1 MQPTIPLQSPQRS
14 ASRRSLRAGARGY
27 LPPLDSPGFTSW
39 PVMRRDLLTWLLLG
53 DLAAIAAP
61 TLLRALLSSTDVL
74 ATLMTLATG
83 TATMLLAWALGS
95 LRVDVVDQARS
106 GWGRLLTAAAVIAP
120 VAIIVN
126 QAPPLSSST
135 IVLLVLLAVQTALAI
150 VNRSIESAWL
160 RRCRMDGHGLRRT
173 LIVMGTG
180 AEVILRQLHRHPGDG
195 FLVVGYL
202 SATTSRSP
210 SATPL
215 GDADSIRHTVHSEH
229 IDVVMTLGGVTP
241 DSLVS
246 IMRALEATSAR
257 LVVAPGLQDVVPGR
271 MRGLP
276 VTHGW
281 SGLIDVRLRRVRLVT
296 KDFVDRVAATL
307 LLALAGPVL
316 LIAAAAIRLDSP
328 GPAFYTQIRVGE
340 RGRHFT
346 MFKLRSMYIDAD
358 ARRAAVVAAGGDA
371 GNKVLFK
378 DRRDPRITR
387 VGRVLRRTSLD
398 ELPQLFNVVR
408 GDMSL
413 VGPRPALPQEVA
425 EYDSEARRRL
435 LVKPGLTGLWQV
447 SGRSDLSWDSTV
459 ALDRHYVENRG
470 AQLDVEILA
479 NTLKAVVGGRGA
491 Y

>member
-1 MQPTIPLQSPQRS
+1 
-14 ASRRSLRAGARGY
+14 
-27 LPPLDSPGFTSW
+27 
-39 PVMRRDLLTWLLLG
+39 MRRDLLTWLLLG
-53 DLAAIAAP
+53 DIAAIITPA
-61 TLLRALLSSTDVL
+61 LLRATVNPVGALMTAGAGFTMMVL
-74 ATLMTLATG
+74 AWTLGAM
-83 TATMLLAWALGS
+83 
-95 LRVDVVDQARS
+95 RVDVVDQARS
-106 GWGRLLTAAAVIAP
+106 GWGHLLTATAVVAP
-120 VAIIVN
+120 VAV
-126 QAPPLSSST
+126 
-135 IVLLVLLAVQTALAI
+135 LAVQALMPASSVGTVLLLLVAQAALAI

-210 SATPL
+210 SAAPL

-276 VTHGW
+276 VSHGW

-296 KDFVDRVAATL
+296 KEIADRAAASL
-307 LLALAGPVL
+307 LLVIAGPVL
-316 LIAAAAIRLDSP
+316 LAAAAAVRLDSP
-328 GPAFYTQIRVGE
+328 GPAFYTQVRVGE

-378 DRRDPRITR
+378 DRQDPRITR
-387 VGRVLRRTSLD
+387 VGRILRRTSLD
-398 ELPQLFNVVR
+398 ELPQLLNVLR

-425 EYDSEARRRL
+425 EYDAEARRRL

-479 NTLKAVVGGRGA
+479 NTLKAVIGGRGA

>member
-1 MQPTIPLQSPQRS
+1 MQPTIPLQSQQRS
-14 ASRRSLRAGARGY
+14 ASRRPLRAGARGY

-53 DLAAIAAP
+53 DIAAIITPA
-61 TLLRALLSSTDVL
+61 LLRAAVNPVGALMTAGAGFTMMVL
-74 ATLMTLATG
+74 AWTLGAM
-83 TATMLLAWALGS
+83 
-95 LRVDVVDQARS
+95 RVDVVDQARS
-106 GWGRLLTAAAVIAP
+106 GWGHLLTATAVIAP
-120 VAIIVN
+120 VAVLASQALMPASSIITV
-126 QAPPLSSST
+126 L
-135 IVLLVLLAVQTALAI
+135 VLLVAQAALAI

-210 SATPL
+210 SAAPL

-296 KDFVDRVAATL
+296 KDIADRVAAAL
-307 LLALAGPVL
+307 LLVIAGPVL
-316 LIAAAAIRLDSP
+316 LAAAAAVRLDSP
-328 GPAFYTQIRVGE
+328 GPAFYTQVRVGE

-346 MFKLRSMYIDAD
+346 MFKLRSMYVDAD

-378 DRRDPRITR
+378 DRQDPRITR

-398 ELPQLFNVVR
+398 ELPQLLNVLR

-425 EYDSEARRRL
+425 EYDAEARRRL

-470 AQLDVEILA
+470 GQLDVEILA
-479 NTLKAVVGGRGA
+479 STLKAVVGGRGA

>member
-1 MQPTIPLQSPQRS
+1 
-14 ASRRSLRAGARGY
+14 
-27 LPPLDSPGFTSW
+27 
-39 PVMRRDLLTWLLLG
+39 MRRDLLTWLLLG
-53 DLAAIAAP
+53 DIAAIITPA
-61 TLLRALLSSTDVL
+61 LLRATVNPVGALMTAGAGFTMMVL
-74 ATLMTLATG
+74 AWTLGAM
-83 TATMLLAWALGS
+83 
-95 LRVDVVDQARS
+95 RVDVVDQARS
-106 GWGRLLTAAAVIAP
+106 GWGHLLTATAVVAP
-120 VAIIVN
+120 VAV
-126 QAPPLSSST
+126 
-135 IVLLVLLAVQTALAI
+135 LAVQALMPASSVGTVLLLLVAQAALAI

-210 SATPL
+210 SAAPL
-215 GDADSIRHTVHSEH
+215 GDADSIRHTVPSEH

-276 VTHGW
+276 VSHGW

-296 KDFVDRVAATL
+296 KEIADRAAASL
-307 LLALAGPVL
+307 LLVIAGPVL
-316 LIAAAAIRLDSP
+316 LAAAAAVRLDSP
-328 GPAFYTQIRVGE
+328 GPAFYTQVRVGE

-378 DRRDPRITR
+378 DRQDPRITR
-387 VGRVLRRTSLD
+387 VGRILRRTSLD
-398 ELPQLFNVVR
+398 ELPQLLNVVR

-425 EYDSEARRRL
+425 EYDAEARRRL

-479 NTLKAVVGGRGA
+479 NTLKAVIGGRGA

>member
-1 MQPTIPLQSPQRS
+1 MQPTIPLQSSQRP
-14 ASRRSLRAGARGY
+14 ASRRTLRAGARGY

-39 PVMRRDLLTWLLLG
+39 PVMRRDLLAWLLLG
-53 DLAAIAAP
+53 DIASVATP
-61 TLLRALLSSTDVL
+61 TLLHALVNPTG
-74 ATLMTLATG
+74 ALMTASTG
-83 TATMLLAWALGS
+83 AAMLLLAWSLGA

-120 VAIIVN
+120 IAIIAK
-126 QAPPLSSST
+126 QALALQSST
-135 IVLLVLLAVQTALAI
+135 ISVLLLLLATQTTLAI
-150 VNRSIESAWL
+150 INRSIESAWL

-307 LLALAGPVL
+307 LLAFAGPVL

-346 MFKLRSMYIDAD
+346 MFKLRS
-358 ARRAAVVAAGGDA
+358 
-371 GNKVLFK
+371 
-378 DRRDPRITR
+378 
-387 VGRVLRRTSLD
+387 SLD

>member
-1 MQPTIPLQSPQRS
+1 MQPTIPLQSSQRP
-14 ASRRSLRAGARGY
+14 ATRRTLRAGARGY

-39 PVMRRDLLTWLLLG
+39 PVMRRDLLAWLLLG
-53 DLAAIAAP
+53 DIASVATP
-61 TLLRALLSSTDVL
+61 TLLHALVNPTG
-74 ATLMTLATG
+74 ALMTASTG
-83 TATMLLAWALGS
+83 AAMLLLAWSLGA

-120 VAIIVN
+120 IAIIAK
-126 QAPPLSSST
+126 QALALQSST
-135 IVLLVLLAVQTALAI
+135 ISVLLLLLATQTTLAI
-150 VNRSIESAWL
+150 INRSIESAWL

-346 MFKLRSMYIDAD
+346 MFKLRSMYVDAD

-387 VGRVLRRTSLD
+387 VGRVLRRTSLE

>member
-1 MQPTIPLQSPQRS
+1 MQPTIPLQSQQRS
-14 ASRRSLRAGARGY
+14 ASRRPLRAGARGY

-53 DLAAIAAP
+53 DIAAIITPA
-61 TLLRALLSSTDVL
+61 LLRAAVNPVGALMTAGAGFTMMVL
-74 ATLMTLATG
+74 AWTLGAM
-83 TATMLLAWALGS
+83 
-95 LRVDVVDQARS
+95 RVDVVDQARS
-106 GWGRLLTAAAVIAP
+106 GWGHLLTATAVIAP
-120 VAIIVN
+120 VAVLASQALMPASSIITV
-126 QAPPLSSST
+126 L
-135 IVLLVLLAVQTALAI
+135 VLLVAQAALAI

-210 SATPL
+210 SAAPL

-246 IMRALEATSAR
+246 IMRALEAPSAR

-296 KDFVDRVAATL
+296 KDIADRVAAAL
-307 LLALAGPVL
+307 LLVIAGPVL
-316 LIAAAAIRLDSP
+316 LAAAAAVRLDSP
-328 GPAFYTQIRVGE
+328 GPAFYTQVRVGE

-378 DRRDPRITR
+378 DRQDPRITR

-398 ELPQLFNVVR
+398 ELPQLLNVLR

-425 EYDSEARRRL
+425 EYDAEARRRL

-470 AQLDVEILA
+470 GQLDVEILA
-479 NTLKAVVGGRGA
+479 STLKAVVGGRGA

>member
-1 MQPTIPLQSPQRS
+1 MQPTIPLQSSQRP
-14 ASRRSLRAGARGY
+14 ATRRTLRAGARGY

-39 PVMRRDLLTWLLLG
+39 PVMRRDLLAWLLLG
-53 DLAAIAAP
+53 DIASVATP
-61 TLLRALLSSTDVL
+61 TLLHALVNPTG
-74 ATLMTLATG
+74 ALMTASTG
-83 TATMLLAWALGS
+83 AAMLLLAWSLGA

-120 VAIIVN
+120 IAIIAK
-126 QAPPLSSST
+126 QALAPQSSNIS
-135 IVLLVLLAVQTALAI
+135 VLLLLLATQTTLAI
-150 VNRSIESAWL
+150 INRSIESAWL

-307 LLALAGPVL
+307 LLAFAGPVL

-346 MFKLRSMYIDAD
+346 MFKLRSMYVDAD

>member
-1 MQPTIPLQSPQRS
+1 MQPTIPLQSSQRP
-14 ASRRSLRAGARGY
+14 ATRRTLRAGARGY

-39 PVMRRDLLTWLLLG
+39 PVMRRDLLAWLLLG
-53 DLAAIAAP
+53 DIASVATP
-61 TLLRALLSSTDVL
+61 TLLHALVNPTG
-74 ATLMTLATG
+74 ALMTASTG
-83 TATMLLAWALGS
+83 AAMLLLAWSLGA

-120 VAIIVN
+120 IAIIAK
-126 QAPPLSSST
+126 QALAPLSST
-135 IVLLVLLAVQTALAI
+135 IPVLLLLLAAQTTLAI
-150 VNRSIESAWL
+150 INRSIESAWL

-307 LLALAGPVL
+307 LLAVAGPVL

-398 ELPQLFNVVR
+398 ELPQLLNVVR

>member
-1 MQPTIPLQSPQRS
+1 MQPTIPLQSSQRP
-14 ASRRSLRAGARGY
+14 ASRRTLRAGARGY

-39 PVMRRDLLTWLLLG
+39 PVMRRDLLAWLLLG
-53 DLAAIAAP
+53 DIASVATP
-61 TLLRALLSSTDVL
+61 TLLHALVNPTG
-74 ATLMTLATG
+74 ALMTASTG
-83 TATMLLAWALGS
+83 AAMLLLAWSLGA

-120 VAIIVN
+120 IAIIAK
-126 QAPPLSSST
+126 QALAPQSST
-135 IVLLVLLAVQTALAI
+135 ISVLLLLLATQTTLAI
-150 VNRSIESAWL
+150 INRSIESAWL

-307 LLALAGPVL
+307 LLAFAGPVL

-346 MFKLRSMYIDAD
+346 MFKLRSMYVDAD

>member
-1 MQPTIPLQSPQRS
+1 MQPTIPLQSSQRP
-14 ASRRSLRAGARGY
+14 ASRRTLRAGARGY

-39 PVMRRDLLTWLLLG
+39 PVMRRDLLAWLLLG
-53 DLAAIAAP
+53 DIASVATP
-61 TLLRALLSSTDVL
+61 TLLHALVNPTG
-74 ATLMTLATG
+74 ALMTASTG
-83 TATMLLAWALGS
+83 AAMLLLAWSLGA

-120 VAIIVN
+120 IAIIAK
-126 QAPPLSSST
+126 QALAPQSST
-135 IVLLVLLAVQTALAI
+135 ISVLLLLLATQTTLAI
-150 VNRSIESAWL
+150 INRSIESAWL

-346 MFKLRSMYIDAD
+346 MFKLRSMYVDAD

>member
-1 MQPTIPLQSPQRS
+1 MQPTIPLQSQQRS
-14 ASRRSLRAGARGY
+14 ASRRPLRAGARGY

-53 DLAAIAAP
+53 DIAAIITPA
-61 TLLRALLSSTDVL
+61 LLRAAVNPVGALMTAGAGFTMMVL
-74 ATLMTLATG
+74 AWTLGAM
-83 TATMLLAWALGS
+83 
-95 LRVDVVDQARS
+95 RVDVVDQARS
-106 GWGRLLTAAAVIAP
+106 GWGHLLTATAVIAP
-120 VAIIVN
+120 VAVLASQALMPASSIITV
-126 QAPPLSSST
+126 L
-135 IVLLVLLAVQTALAI
+135 VLLVAQAMLAI

-296 KDFVDRVAATL
+296 KDLIDRLAAIAL
-307 LLALAGPVL
+307 LLVAGPVL
-316 LIAAAAIRLDSP
+316 LTAAAAIRLDSP
-328 GPAFYTQIRVGE
+328 GPAFYTQTRVGE

-346 MFKLRSMYIDAD
+346 MFKLRSMYVDAD

>member
-1 MQPTIPLQSPQRS
+1 L
-14 ASRRSLRAGARGY
+14 
-27 LPPLDSPGFTSW
+27 
-39 PVMRRDLLTWLLLG
+39 
-53 DLAAIAAP
+53 
-61 TLLRALLSSTDVL
+61 
-74 ATLMTLATG
+74 
-83 TATMLLAWALGS
+83 
-95 LRVDVVDQARS
+95 
-106 GWGRLLTAAAVIAP
+106 
-120 VAIIVN
+120 
-126 QAPPLSSST
+126 
-135 IVLLVLLAVQTALAI
+135 
-150 VNRSIESAWL
+150 
-160 RRCRMDGHGLRRT
+160 
-173 LIVMGTG
+173 
-180 AEVILRQLHRHPGDG
+180 
-195 FLVVGYL
+195 
-202 SATTSRSP
+202 
-210 SATPL
+210 
-215 GDADSIRHTVHSEH
+215 
-229 IDVVMTLGGVTP
+229 
-241 DSLVS
+241 
-246 IMRALEATSAR
+246 
-257 LVVAPGLQDVVPGR
+257 
-271 MRGLP
+271 RGLP

-346 MFKLRSMYIDAD
+346 MFKLRSMYVDAD

>member
-1 MQPTIPLQSPQRS
+1 
-14 ASRRSLRAGARGY
+14 
-27 LPPLDSPGFTSW
+27 
-39 PVMRRDLLTWLLLG
+39 MRRDLLTWLLLG
-53 DLAAIAAP
+53 DIAAIITPA
-61 TLLRALLSSTDVL
+61 LLRATVNPVGALMTAGAGFTMMVL
-74 ATLMTLATG
+74 AWTLGAM
-83 TATMLLAWALGS
+83 
-95 LRVDVVDQARS
+95 RVDVVDQARS
-106 GWGRLLTAAAVIAP
+106 GWGHLLTATAVIAP
-120 VAIIVN
+120 VAVLASQALMPASSIITV
-126 QAPPLSSST
+126 L
-135 IVLLVLLAVQTALAI
+135 VLLVAQAALAI

-210 SATPL
+210 SAAPL

-296 KDFVDRVAATL
+296 KDIADRVAAAL
-307 LLALAGPVL
+307 LLVIAGPVL
-316 LIAAAAIRLDSP
+316 LAAAAAVRLDSP
-328 GPAFYTQIRVGE
+328 GPAFYTQVRVGE

-378 DRRDPRITR
+378 DRQDPRITR

-398 ELPQLFNVVR
+398 ELPQLLNVLR

-425 EYDSEARRRL
+425 EYDAEARRRL

-470 AQLDVEILA
+470 GQLDVEILA
-479 NTLKAVVGGRGA
+479 STLKAVVGGRGA

>member
-1 MQPTIPLQSPQRS
+1 
-14 ASRRSLRAGARGY
+14 
-27 LPPLDSPGFTSW
+27 
-39 PVMRRDLLTWLLLG
+39 MRRDLLTWLLLG
-53 DLAAIAAP
+53 DIAAIITPA
-61 TLLRALLSSTDVL
+61 LLRATVNPVGALMTAGAGFTMMVL
-74 ATLMTLATG
+74 AWTLGAM
-83 TATMLLAWALGS
+83 
-95 LRVDVVDQARS
+95 RVDVVDQARS
-106 GWGRLLTAAAVIAP
+106 GWGHLLTATAVVAP
-120 VAIIVN
+120 VAV
-126 QAPPLSSST
+126 
-135 IVLLVLLAVQTALAI
+135 LAVQALMPASSVGTVLLLLVAQAALAI

-210 SATPL
+210 SAAPL

-276 VTHGW
+276 VSHGW

-296 KDFVDRVAATL
+296 KDIADRVAAAL
-307 LLALAGPVL
+307 LLVIAGPVL
-316 LIAAAAIRLDSP
+316 LAAAAAVRLDSP
-328 GPAFYTQIRVGE
+328 GPAFYTQVRVGE

-378 DRRDPRITR
+378 DRQDPRITR

-398 ELPQLFNVVR
+398 ELPQLLNVVR

-425 EYDSEARRRL
+425 EYDAEARRRL

-479 NTLKAVVGGRGA
+479 NTLKAVIGGRGA

>member
-1 MQPTIPLQSPQRS
+1 
-14 ASRRSLRAGARGY
+14 
-27 LPPLDSPGFTSW
+27 
-39 PVMRRDLLTWLLLG
+39 MRRDLLTWLLLG
-53 DLAAIAAP
+53 DIAAIITPA
-61 TLLRALLSSTDVL
+61 LLRATVNPVGALMTAGAGFTMMVL
-74 ATLMTLATG
+74 AWTLGAM
-83 TATMLLAWALGS
+83 
-95 LRVDVVDQARS
+95 RVDVVDQARS
-106 GWGRLLTAAAVIAP
+106 GWGHLLTATAVIAP
-120 VAIIVN
+120 VAVLASQALMPASSIITV
-126 QAPPLSSST
+126 L
-135 IVLLVLLAVQTALAI
+135 VLLVAQAMLAI

-210 SATPL
+210 SAAPL

-276 VTHGW
+276 VSHGW

-296 KDFVDRVAATL
+296 KEIADRAAASL
-307 LLALAGPVL
+307 LLVIAGPVL
-316 LIAAAAIRLDSP
+316 LAAAAAVRLDSP
-328 GPAFYTQIRVGE
+328 GPAFYTQVRVGE

-378 DRRDPRITR
+378 DRQDPRITR

-398 ELPQLFNVVR
+398 ELPQLLNVVR

-425 EYDSEARRRL
+425 EYDAEARRRL

-479 NTLKAVVGGRGA
+479 NTLKAVIGGRGA

>member
-1 MQPTIPLQSPQRS
+1 
-14 ASRRSLRAGARGY
+14 
-27 LPPLDSPGFTSW
+27 
-39 PVMRRDLLTWLLLG
+39 MRRDLLTWLLLG
-53 DLAAIAAP
+53 DIAAIITPA
-61 TLLRALLSSTDVL
+61 LLRATVNPVGALMTAGAGFTMMVL
-74 ATLMTLATG
+74 AWTLGAM
-83 TATMLLAWALGS
+83 
-95 LRVDVVDQARS
+95 RVDVVDQARS
-106 GWGRLLTAAAVIAP
+106 GWGHLLTATAVVAP
-120 VAIIVN
+120 VAV
-126 QAPPLSSST
+126 
-135 IVLLVLLAVQTALAI
+135 LAVQALMPASSVGTVLLLLVAQAALAI

-210 SATPL
+210 SAAPL

-276 VTHGW
+276 VSHGW

-296 KDFVDRVAATL
+296 KEIADRAAASL
-307 LLALAGPVL
+307 LLVIAGPVL
-316 LIAAAAIRLDSP
+316 LAAAAAVRLDSP
-328 GPAFYTQIRVGE
+328 GPAFYTQVRVGE

-378 DRRDPRITR
+378 DRQDPRITR

-398 ELPQLFNVVR
+398 ELPQLLNVVR

-425 EYDSEARRRL
+425 EYDAEARRRL

-479 NTLKAVVGGRGA
+479 NTLKAVIGGRGA

>member
-1 MQPTIPLQSPQRS
+1 
-14 ASRRSLRAGARGY
+14 
-27 LPPLDSPGFTSW
+27 
-39 PVMRRDLLTWLLLG
+39 MRRDLLTWLLLG
-53 DLAAIAAP
+53 DIAAIITPA
-61 TLLRALLSSTDVL
+61 LLRATVNPVGALMTAGAGFTMMVL
-74 ATLMTLATG
+74 AWTLGAM
-83 TATMLLAWALGS
+83 
-95 LRVDVVDQARS
+95 RVDVVDQARS
-106 GWGRLLTAAAVIAP
+106 GWGHLLTATAVVAP
-120 VAIIVN
+120 VAVLASQALMPASSII
-126 QAPPLSSST
+126 T
-135 IVLLVLLAVQTALAI
+135 VLLLLVAQAALAI

-210 SATPL
+210 SAAPL

-276 VTHGW
+276 VSHGW

-296 KDFVDRVAATL
+296 KEIADRAAASL
-307 LLALAGPVL
+307 LLVIAGPVL
-316 LIAAAAIRLDSP
+316 LAAAAAVRLDSP
-328 GPAFYTQIRVGE
+328 GPAFYTQVRVGE

-378 DRRDPRITR
+378 DRQDPRITR

-398 ELPQLFNVVR
+398 ELPQLLNVVR

-425 EYDSEARRRL
+425 EYDAEARRRL

>member
-1 MQPTIPLQSPQRS
+1 MQPTIPLQSSQRP
-14 ASRRSLRAGARGY
+14 ATRRTLRAGARGY

-39 PVMRRDLLTWLLLG
+39 PVMRRDLLAWLLLG
-53 DLAAIAAP
+53 DIASVATP
-61 TLLRALLSSTDVL
+61 TLLHALVNPTG
-74 ATLMTLATG
+74 ALMTAATG
-83 TATMLLAWALGS
+83 AVMLLLAWSLGA

-120 VAIIVN
+120 IAIIAK
-126 QAPPLSSST
+126 QALAPLSST
-135 IVLLVLLAVQTALAI
+135 ISVLLLLLAAQTTLAI
-150 VNRSIESAWL
+150 INRSIESAWL

>member
-1 MQPTIPLQSPQRS
+1 MQPTIPLQSQQRS
-14 ASRRSLRAGARGY
+14 ASRRPLRAGARGY

-53 DLAAIAAP
+53 DIAAIITPA
-61 TLLRALLSSTDVL
+61 LLRAAVNPVGALMTAGAGFTMMVL
-74 ATLMTLATG
+74 AWTLGAM
-83 TATMLLAWALGS
+83 
-95 LRVDVVDQARS
+95 RVDVVDQARS
-106 GWGRLLTAAAVIAP
+106 GWGRLVTATAVVAP
-120 VAIIVN
+120 VAVLAAQALMPASSIITV
-126 QAPPLSSST
+126 L
-135 IVLLVLLAVQTALAI
+135 VLLVAQAMLAI

-210 SATPL
+210 SAAPL

-296 KDFVDRVAATL
+296 KDIADRAAACL
-307 LLALAGPVL
+307 LLVIAGPIL
-316 LIAAAAIRLDSP
+316 LAAAAAVRLDSP
-328 GPAFYTQIRVGE
+328 GPAFYTQVRVGE

-378 DRRDPRITR
+378 DRQDPRITR

-398 ELPQLFNVVR
+398 ELPQLLNVVR

-425 EYDSEARRRL
+425 EYDAEARRRL

-479 NTLKAVVGGRGA
+479 STLKAVVGGRGA

>member
-1 MQPTIPLQSPQRS
+1 MQPTIPLQSQQRS
-14 ASRRSLRAGARGY
+14 ASRRPLRAGARGY

-53 DLAAIAAP
+53 DIAAIITPA
-61 TLLRALLSSTDVL
+61 LLRAAVNPVGALMTAGAGFTMMVL
-74 ATLMTLATG
+74 AWTLGAM
-83 TATMLLAWALGS
+83 
-95 LRVDVVDQARS
+95 RVDVVDQARS
-106 GWGRLLTAAAVIAP
+106 GWGHLLTATAVIAP
-120 VAIIVN
+120 VAVLASQALMPASSIITV
-126 QAPPLSSST
+126 L
-135 IVLLVLLAVQTALAI
+135 VLLVAQAMLAI

-210 SATPL
+210 SAAPL

-296 KDFVDRVAATL
+296 KDIADRVAAAL
-307 LLALAGPVL
+307 LLVIAGPVL
-316 LIAAAAIRLDSP
+316 LAAAAAVRLDSP
-328 GPAFYTQIRVGE
+328 GPAFYTQVRVGE

-346 MFKLRSMYIDAD
+346 MFKLRSMYVDAD

-378 DRRDPRITR
+378 DRQDPRITR

-398 ELPQLFNVVR
+398 ELPQLLNVLR

-425 EYDSEARRRL
+425 EYDAEARRRL

-470 AQLDVEILA
+470 GQLDVEILA
-479 NTLKAVVGGRGA
+479 STLKAVVGGRGA

>member
-1 MQPTIPLQSPQRS
+1 
-14 ASRRSLRAGARGY
+14 
-27 LPPLDSPGFTSW
+27 
-39 PVMRRDLLTWLLLG
+39 MRRDLLTWLLLG
-53 DLAAIAAP
+53 DIAAIITPA
-61 TLLRALLSSTDVL
+61 LLRATVNPVGALMTAGAGFTMMVL
-74 ATLMTLATG
+74 AWTLGAM
-83 TATMLLAWALGS
+83 
-95 LRVDVVDQARS
+95 RVDVVDQARS
-106 GWGRLLTAAAVIAP
+106 GWGHLLTATAVVAP
-120 VAIIVN
+120 VAV
-126 QAPPLSSST
+126 
-135 IVLLVLLAVQTALAI
+135 LAVQALMPASSVGTVLLLLVAQAALAI

-210 SATPL
+210 SAAPL

-296 KDFVDRVAATL
+296 KDIADRVAAAL
-307 LLALAGPVL
+307 LLVIAGPVL
-316 LIAAAAIRLDSP
+316 LAAAAAVRLDSP
-328 GPAFYTQIRVGE
+328 GPAFYTQVRVGE

-378 DRRDPRITR
+378 DRQDPRITR

-398 ELPQLFNVVR
+398 ELPQLLNVVR

-425 EYDSEARRRL
+425 EYDAEARRRL

-470 AQLDVEILA
+470 GQLDVEILA
-479 NTLKAVVGGRGA
+479 STLKAVVGGRGA

>member
-1 MQPTIPLQSPQRS
+1 
-14 ASRRSLRAGARGY
+14 
-27 LPPLDSPGFTSW
+27 
-39 PVMRRDLLTWLLLG
+39 MRRDLLTWLLLG
-53 DLAAIAAP
+53 DVAAIITPALA
-61 TLLRALLSSTDVL
+61 RALVNPVGALMTAATGVVMMVL
-74 ATLMTLATG
+74 A
-83 TATMLLAWALGS
+83 WSLGAM
-95 LRVDVVDQARS
+95 RVDVVDQARS
-106 GWGRLLTAAAVIAP
+106 GWGRLVTATAVVAP
-120 VAIIVN
+120 VAVLAAQALMPASSIITV
-126 QAPPLSSST
+126 L
-135 IVLLVLLAVQTALAI
+135 VLLVAQAMLAI

-210 SATPL
+210 SAAPL

-307 LLALAGPVL
+307 LLAFAGPVL

-346 MFKLRSMYIDAD
+346 MFKLRSMYVDAD

>member
-1 MQPTIPLQSPQRS
+1 MQPTIPLQSQQRS
-14 ASRRSLRAGARGY
+14 ASRRPLRAGARGY

-53 DLAAIAAP
+53 DVAAIITPA
-61 TLLRALLSSTDVL
+61 LLRAAVNPVGALMTAGAGFTMMVL
-74 ATLMTLATG
+74 AWTLGAM
-83 TATMLLAWALGS
+83 
-95 LRVDVVDQARS
+95 RVDVVDQARS
-106 GWGRLLTAAAVIAP
+106 GWGHLLTATAVIAP
-120 VAIIVN
+120 VAVLASQALMPASSIITV
-126 QAPPLSSST
+126 L
-135 IVLLVLLAVQTALAI
+135 VLLVAQAALAI

-210 SATPL
+210 SAAPL

-296 KDFVDRVAATL
+296 KDIADRVAAAL
-307 LLALAGPVL
+307 LLVIAGPVL
-316 LIAAAAIRLDSP
+316 LAAAAAVRLDSP
-328 GPAFYTQIRVGE
+328 GPAFYTQVRVGE

-346 MFKLRSMYIDAD
+346 MFKLRSMYVDAD

-378 DRRDPRITR
+378 DRQDPRITR

-398 ELPQLFNVVR
+398 ELPQLLNVLR

-425 EYDSEARRRL
+425 EYDAEARRRL

-470 AQLDVEILA
+470 GQLDVEILA
-479 NTLKAVVGGRGA
+479 STLKAVVGGRGA

>member
-1 MQPTIPLQSPQRS
+1 MQPTIPLQSQQRS
-14 ASRRSLRAGARGY
+14 ASRRPLRAGARGY

-53 DLAAIAAP
+53 DIAAIITPA
-61 TLLRALLSSTDVL
+61 LLRAAVNPVGALMTAGAGFTMMVL
-74 ATLMTLATG
+74 AWTLGAM
-83 TATMLLAWALGS
+83 
-95 LRVDVVDQARS
+95 RVDVVDQARS
-106 GWGRLLTAAAVIAP
+106 GWGHLLTATAVIAP
-120 VAIIVN
+120 VAVLASQALMPASSIITV
-126 QAPPLSSST
+126 L
-135 IVLLVLLAVQTALAI
+135 VLLVAQAMLAI

-210 SATPL
+210 SAAPL

-296 KDFVDRVAATL
+296 KDIADRVAAAL
-307 LLALAGPVL
+307 LLVIAGPVL
-316 LIAAAAIRLDSP
+316 LAAAAAVRLDSP
-328 GPAFYTQIRVGE
+328 GPAFYTQVRVGE

-346 MFKLRSMYIDAD
+346 MFKLRSMYVDAD

-378 DRRDPRITR
+378 DRQDPRITR

-398 ELPQLFNVVR
+398 ELPQLLNVLR

-425 EYDSEARRRL
+425 EYDAEARRRL

>member
-1 MQPTIPLQSPQRS
+1 MQPTIPLQSQQRS
-14 ASRRSLRAGARGY
+14 ASRRPLRAGARGY

-53 DLAAIAAP
+53 DIAAIITPA
-61 TLLRALLSSTDVL
+61 LLRAAVNPVGALMTAGAGFTMMVL
-74 ATLMTLATG
+74 AWTLGAM
-83 TATMLLAWALGS
+83 
-95 LRVDVVDQARS
+95 RVDVVDQARS
-106 GWGRLLTAAAVIAP
+106 GWGHLLTATAVIAP
-120 VAIIVN
+120 VAVLASQALMPASSIITV
-126 QAPPLSSST
+126 L
-135 IVLLVLLAVQTALAI
+135 VLLVAQAMLAI

-210 SATPL
+210 SAAPL

-296 KDFVDRVAATL
+296 KDIADRVAAAL
-307 LLALAGPVL
+307 LLVIAGPVL
-316 LIAAAAIRLDSP
+316 LAAAAAVRLDSP
-328 GPAFYTQIRVGE
+328 GPAFYTQVRVGE

-378 DRRDPRITR
+378 DRQDPRITR

-398 ELPQLFNVVR
+398 ELPQLLNVLR

-425 EYDSEARRRL
+425 EYDAEARRRL

-470 AQLDVEILA
+470 GQLDVEILA
-479 NTLKAVVGGRGA
+479 STLKAVVGGRGA

>member
-1 MQPTIPLQSPQRS
+1 MQPTIPLQSQQRS
-14 ASRRSLRAGARGY
+14 ASRRPLRAGARGY

-53 DLAAIAAP
+53 DIAAIITPA
-61 TLLRALLSSTDVL
+61 LLRAAVNPVGALMTAGAGFTMMVL
-74 ATLMTLATG
+74 AWTLGAM
-83 TATMLLAWALGS
+83 
-95 LRVDVVDQARS
+95 RVDVVDQARS
-106 GWGRLLTAAAVIAP
+106 GWGHLLTATAVIAP
-120 VAIIVN
+120 VAVLASQALMPASSIITV
-126 QAPPLSSST
+126 L
-135 IVLLVLLAVQTALAI
+135 VLLVAQAMLAI

-210 SATPL
+210 SAAPL

-296 KDFVDRVAATL
+296 KDIADRVAAAL
-307 LLALAGPVL
+307 LLVIAGPVL
-316 LIAAAAIRLDSP
+316 LAAAAAVRLDSP

-346 MFKLRSMYIDAD
+346 MFKLRSMYVDAD

-378 DRRDPRITR
+378 DRQDPRITR

-398 ELPQLFNVVR
+398 ELPQLLNVLR

-425 EYDSEARRRL
+425 EYDAEARRRL

-470 AQLDVEILA
+470 GQLDVEILA
-479 NTLKAVVGGRGA
+479 STLKAVVGGRGA

>member
-1 MQPTIPLQSPQRS
+1 MQPTIPLQSSQRP
-14 ASRRSLRAGARGY
+14 ASRRTLRAGARGY

-39 PVMRRDLLTWLLLG
+39 PVMRRDLLAWLLLG
-53 DLAAIAAP
+53 DIASVATP
-61 TLLRALLSSTDVL
+61 TLLHALVNPTG
-74 ATLMTLATG
+74 ALMTASTG
-83 TATMLLAWALGS
+83 AAMLLLAWSLGA

-120 VAIIVN
+120 IAIIAK
-126 QAPPLSSST
+126 QALALQSST
-135 IVLLVLLAVQTALAI
+135 ISVLLLLLATQTTLAI
-150 VNRSIESAWL
+150 INRSIESAWL

-307 LLALAGPVL
+307 LLAFAGPVL

-346 MFKLRSMYIDAD
+346 MFKLRSMYVDAD

-413 VGPRPALPQEVA
+413 VGPRPALPQEAA

>member
-1 MQPTIPLQSPQRS
+1 MQPTIPLQSSQRP
-14 ASRRSLRAGARGY
+14 ATRRTLRAGARGY

-39 PVMRRDLLTWLLLG
+39 PVMRRDLLAWLLLG
-53 DLAAIAAP
+53 DIASVATP
-61 TLLRALLSSTDVL
+61 TLLHALVNPTG
-74 ATLMTLATG
+74 ALMTASTG
-83 TATMLLAWALGS
+83 AAMLLLAWSLGA

-120 VAIIVN
+120 IAIIAK
-126 QAPPLSSST
+126 QALAPLSST
-135 IVLLVLLAVQTALAI
+135 IPVLLLLLAAQTTLAI
-150 VNRSIESAWL
+150 INRSIESAWL

-307 LLALAGPVL
+307 LLAVAGPVL

>member
-1 MQPTIPLQSPQRS
+1 
-14 ASRRSLRAGARGY
+14 
-27 LPPLDSPGFTSW
+27 
-39 PVMRRDLLTWLLLG
+39 MRRDLLTWLLLG
-53 DLAAIAAP
+53 DIAAIITPA
-61 TLLRALLSSTDVL
+61 LLRATVNPVGALMTAGAGFTMMVL
-74 ATLMTLATG
+74 AWTLGAM
-83 TATMLLAWALGS
+83 
-95 LRVDVVDQARS
+95 RVDVVDQARS
-106 GWGRLLTAAAVIAP
+106 GWGHLLTATAVIAP
-120 VAIIVN
+120 VAVLASQALMPASSIITV
-126 QAPPLSSST
+126 L
-135 IVLLVLLAVQTALAI
+135 VLLVAQAALAI

-210 SATPL
+210 SAAPL

-276 VTHGW
+276 VSHGW

-296 KDFVDRVAATL
+296 KEIADRAAASL
-307 LLALAGPVL
+307 LLVIAGPVL
-316 LIAAAAIRLDSP
+316 LAAAAAVRLDSP
-328 GPAFYTQIRVGE
+328 GPAFYTQVRVGE

-346 MFKLRSMYIDAD
+346 MFKLRSMYVDAD

-378 DRRDPRITR
+378 DRQDPRITR

-398 ELPQLFNVVR
+398 ELPQLLNVLR

-425 EYDSEARRRL
+425 EYDAEARRRL

-470 AQLDVEILA
+470 GQLDVEILA
-479 NTLKAVVGGRGA
+479 STLKAVVGGRGA

>member
-1 MQPTIPLQSPQRS
+1 
-14 ASRRSLRAGARGY
+14 
-27 LPPLDSPGFTSW
+27 
-39 PVMRRDLLTWLLLG
+39 
-53 DLAAIAAP
+53 
-61 TLLRALLSSTDVL
+61 
-74 ATLMTLATG
+74 
-83 TATMLLAWALGS
+83 
-95 LRVDVVDQARS
+95 
-106 GWGRLLTAAAVIAP
+106 
-120 VAIIVN
+120 
-126 QAPPLSSST
+126 
-135 IVLLVLLAVQTALAI
+135 
-150 VNRSIESAWL
+150 
-160 RRCRMDGHGLRRT
+160 MDGHGLRRT

-346 MFKLRSMYIDAD
+346 MFKLRSMYVDAD

>member
-1 MQPTIPLQSPQRS
+1 MQPTIPLQSSQRP
-14 ASRRSLRAGARGY
+14 ATRRTLRAGARGY

-39 PVMRRDLLTWLLLG
+39 PVMRRDLLAWLLLG
-53 DLAAIAAP
+53 DIASVATP
-61 TLLRALLSSTDVL
+61 TLLHALVNPTG
-74 ATLMTLATG
+74 ALMTASTG
-83 TATMLLAWALGS
+83 AAMLLLAWSLGA

-120 VAIIVN
+120 IAIIAK
-126 QAPPLSSST
+126 QALAPLSST
-135 IVLLVLLAVQTALAI
+135 IPVLLLLLAAQTTLAI
-150 VNRSIESAWL
+150 INRSIESAWL

-307 LLALAGPVL
+307 LLAFAGPVL

-346 MFKLRSMYIDAD
+346 MFKLRSMYVDAD

>member
-1 MQPTIPLQSPQRS
+1 MQPTIPLQSQQRS
-14 ASRRSLRAGARGY
+14 ASRRPLRAGARGY

-53 DLAAIAAP
+53 DIAAIITPA
-61 TLLRALLSSTDVL
+61 LLRAAVNPVGALMTAGAGFTMMVL
-74 ATLMTLATG
+74 AWTLGAM
-83 TATMLLAWALGS
+83 
-95 LRVDVVDQARS
+95 RVDVVDQARS
-106 GWGRLLTAAAVIAP
+106 GWGHLLTATAVIAP
-120 VAIIVN
+120 VAVLASQALMPASSIITV
-126 QAPPLSSST
+126 L
-135 IVLLVLLAVQTALAI
+135 VLLVAQAALAI

-210 SATPL
+210 SAAPL

-296 KDFVDRVAATL
+296 KDIADRVAAAL
-307 LLALAGPVL
+307 LLVIAGPVL
-316 LIAAAAIRLDSP
+316 LAAAAAVRLDSP
-328 GPAFYTQIRVGE
+328 GPAFYTQVRVGE

-378 DRRDPRITR
+378 DRQDPRITR

-398 ELPQLFNVVR
+398 ELPQLLNVVR

-425 EYDSEARRRL
+425 EYDAEARRRL

-479 NTLKAVVGGRGA
+479 STLKAVVGGRGA

>member
-1 MQPTIPLQSPQRS
+1 
-14 ASRRSLRAGARGY
+14 
-27 LPPLDSPGFTSW
+27 
-39 PVMRRDLLTWLLLG
+39 MRRDLLTWLLLG
-53 DLAAIAAP
+53 DIAAIITPA
-61 TLLRALLSSTDVL
+61 LLRAAVNPVGALMTAGAGFTMMVL
-74 ATLMTLATG
+74 AWTLGAM
-83 TATMLLAWALGS
+83 
-95 LRVDVVDQARS
+95 RVDVVDQARS
-106 GWGRLLTAAAVIAP
+106 GWGHLLTATAVIAP
-120 VAIIVN
+120 VAVLASQALMPASSIITV
-126 QAPPLSSST
+126 L
-135 IVLLVLLAVQTALAI
+135 VLLVAQAMLAI

-210 SATPL
+210 SAAPL

-296 KDFVDRVAATL
+296 KDIADRVAAAL
-307 LLALAGPVL
+307 LLVIAGPVL
-316 LIAAAAIRLDSP
+316 LAAAAAVRLDSP
-328 GPAFYTQIRVGE
+328 GPAFYTQVRVGE

-378 DRRDPRITR
+378 DRQDPRITR

-398 ELPQLFNVVR
+398 ELPQLLNVVR

-425 EYDSEARRRL
+425 EYDAEARRRL

-479 NTLKAVVGGRGA
+479 NTLKAVIGGRGA

>member
-1 MQPTIPLQSPQRS
+1 MQPTIPLQSQQRS
-14 ASRRSLRAGARGY
+14 ASRRPLRAGARGY

-53 DLAAIAAP
+53 DIAAIITPA
-61 TLLRALLSSTDVL
+61 LLRATVNPVGALMTAGAGFTMMVL
-74 ATLMTLATG
+74 AWTLGAM
-83 TATMLLAWALGS
+83 
-95 LRVDVVDQARS
+95 RVDVVDQARS
-106 GWGRLLTAAAVIAP
+106 GWGHLLTATAVIAP
-120 VAIIVN
+120 VAVLASQALMPASSIITV
-126 QAPPLSSST
+126 L
-135 IVLLVLLAVQTALAI
+135 VLLVAQAMLAI

-210 SATPL
+210 SAAPL

-276 VTHGW
+276 VSHGW

-296 KDFVDRVAATL
+296 KDIADRAAASL
-307 LLALAGPVL
+307 LLVIAGPVL
-316 LIAAAAIRLDSP
+316 LAAAAAVRLDSP
-328 GPAFYTQIRVGE
+328 GPAFYTQVRVGE

-346 MFKLRSMYIDAD
+346 MFKLRSMYVDAD

-378 DRRDPRITR
+378 DRQDPRITR

-398 ELPQLFNVVR
+398 ELPQLLNVLR

-425 EYDSEARRRL
+425 EYDAEARRRL

-470 AQLDVEILA
+470 GQLDVEILA
-479 NTLKAVVGGRGA
+479 STLKAVVGGRGA

>member
-1 MQPTIPLQSPQRS
+1 MQPTIPLQSQQRS
-14 ASRRSLRAGARGY
+14 ASRRPLRAGARGY

-53 DLAAIAAP
+53 DIAAIITPA
-61 TLLRALLSSTDVL
+61 LLRAAVNPVGALMTAGAGFTMMVL
-74 ATLMTLATG
+74 AWTLGAM
-83 TATMLLAWALGS
+83 
-95 LRVDVVDQARS
+95 RVDVVDQARS
-106 GWGRLLTAAAVIAP
+106 GWGHLLTATAVIAP
-120 VAIIVN
+120 VAVLASQALMPASSIITV
-126 QAPPLSSST
+126 L
-135 IVLLVLLAVQTALAI
+135 VLLVAQAMLAI

-210 SATPL
+210 SAAPL

-296 KDFVDRVAATL
+296 KDIADRVAAAL
-307 LLALAGPVL
+307 LLVIAGPVL
-316 LIAAAAIRLDSP
+316 LAAAAAVRLDSP
-328 GPAFYTQIRVGE
+328 GPAFYTQVRVGE

-346 MFKLRSMYIDAD
+346 MFKLRSMYVDAD

-378 DRRDPRITR
+378 DRQDPRITR

-398 ELPQLFNVVR
+398 ELPQLLNVLR

-425 EYDSEARRRL
+425 EYDAEARRRL

-479 NTLKAVVGGRGA
+479 NTLKAVIGGRGA